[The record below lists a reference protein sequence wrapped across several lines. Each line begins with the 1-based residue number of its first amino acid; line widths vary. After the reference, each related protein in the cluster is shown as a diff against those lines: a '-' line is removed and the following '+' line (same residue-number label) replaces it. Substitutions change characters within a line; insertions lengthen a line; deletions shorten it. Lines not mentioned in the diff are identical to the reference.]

1 MRSTKFRAVPVLLML
16 IFLIQGVAAQDPD
29 RFKDEVEQLSAI
41 KYQFDNDK
49 PVLLFAGSSSIRKWE
64 NIDRYFPEYNV
75 IKNGFGGSQFSDLIF
90 FYDDLIAGFSKYGP
104 DVLLIY
110 EGDND
115 IAAGKKPSHIVKD
128 AKHLLLM
135 IRNDFPGIP
144 VVFISAKPSISRWG
158 LKKEYVTLNKKLRKF
173 CSKNDN
179 VYFAD
184 VWSVMMDE
192 TGQLRKDLF
201 LDDKLH
207 MNDTGYELWT
217 KEILKMLDGID

>member
-1 MRSTKFRAVPVLLML
+1 
-16 IFLIQGVAAQDPD
+16 
-29 RFKDEVEQLSAI
+29 
-41 KYQFDNDK
+41 
-49 PVLLFAGSSSIRKWE
+49 
-64 NIDRYFPEYNV
+64 
-75 IKNGFGGSQFSDLIF
+75 
-90 FYDDLIAGFSKYGP
+90 
-104 DVLLIY
+104 LLIY

-135 IRNDFPGIP
+135 IRKDFPGIP

-192 TGQLRKDLF
+192 NGQLRKVLF